1 MTHPLLVCQS
11 LFLRNKVNRVLI
23 TGGSL
28 NTSISLVYLS
38 GCSDSD
44 SKEFGVLGGHKL
56 IKDQVNGGGGGPV
69 TQGQSDLRGKGSP
82 QSAEQ
87 SLLQPRP
94 PGMPGPLPQALQVSK
109 PLAFAGVES

>member
-1 MTHPLLVCQS
+1 MFWGGPRAGVGIAHYTRDSELGAQVLRHVALLPGVTQPRSPL
-11 LFLRNKVNRVLI
+11 
-23 TGGSL
+23 
-28 NTSISLVYLS
+28 
-38 GCSDSD
+38 
-44 SKEFGVLGGHKL
+44 
-56 IKDQVNGGGGGPV
+56 KDQVNGGGGGPV

>member
-38 GCSDSD
+38 GYSDSD

-56 IKDQVNGGGGGPV
+56 IKDQVNGVGGGGHISNV
-69 TQGQSDLRGKGSP
+69 NLGADQT
-82 QSAEQ
+82 
-87 SLLQPRP
+87 
-94 PGMPGPLPQALQVSK
+94 
-109 PLAFAGVES
+109 